1 MNIDQIKR
9 MKKNTHTITS
19 IDSGKNWQNSISLQD
34 RSTQNLTI
42 EESNLNITII
52 KKKIRK
58 SHSKVHTHGKI

>member
-52 KKKIRK
+52 KKK
-58 SHSKVHTHGKI
+58 